1 MQTSRWKRL
10 VVAVLLS
17 GVILSIGVSQALAL
31 QVGDKAPDFTLPGTT
46 AEEIKLADYVGK
58 KPVVVFF
65 YIGAFTRGWT
75 QEALAFQL
83 DLPKFEAANAQVLGV
98 SVDFNDANK
107 AWVEK
112 IGVTYPLLSDVRRQ
126 MTKAY
131 GVLYDDPTMAEDPQR
146 IPLYLRAKRAW
157 FVIDKEGVIRYAKTT
172 EPRDFQPPNDEIL
185 KVLSELK

>member
-1 MQTSRWKRL
+1 
-10 VVAVLLS
+10 
-17 GVILSIGVSQALAL
+17 
-31 QVGDKAPDFTLPGTT
+31 
-46 AEEIKLADYVGK
+46 
-58 KPVVVFF
+58 
-65 YIGAFTRGWT
+65 
-75 QEALAFQL
+75 
-83 DLPKFEAANAQVLGV
+83 VLGV

-172 EPRDFQPPNDEIL
+172 EPRDFQPPNDDIL